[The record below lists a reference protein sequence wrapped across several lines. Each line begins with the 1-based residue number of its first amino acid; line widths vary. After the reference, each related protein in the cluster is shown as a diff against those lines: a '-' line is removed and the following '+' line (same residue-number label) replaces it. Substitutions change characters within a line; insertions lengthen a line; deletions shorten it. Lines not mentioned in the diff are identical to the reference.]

1 MKATTIIGG
10 IALGAMGLVAKKWL
24 DGEVQ
29 KARELYGDDYTVT
42 ETIMD
47 KIESGLYKTG
57 DALDNF
63 EEKVENALDKTE
75 SALTGQEVDHY
86 KVFTINKNTS
96 VDEVKGFCDGLNSV
110 VEPLSNNLGA
120 MAMAEKEQELQNA
133 QDEIARLK
141 EQLEK
146 LQGNNAQSI

>member
-47 KIESGLYKTG
+47 KIESGLYKAG
-57 DALDNF
+57 DVLDNF
-63 EEKVENALDKTE
+63 EEKVENALDKAE

-146 LQGNNAQSI
+146 LQGNNAQNV

>member
-47 KIESGLYKTG
+47 KIESGLYKAG

-63 EEKVENALDKTE
+63 EEKVQNALDKAE
-75 SALTGQEVDHY
+75 SALTGQEVDHH
-86 KVFTINKNTS
+86 KIFTINENTKP
-96 VDEVKGFCDGLNSV
+96 EEIQGFCDGLNSV

-146 LQGNNAQSI
+146 LRGNNTQSI